1 MSLKISQ
8 NFRSLIE
15 KIDET
20 GTYRM
25 SETPQAA
32 ASPAPVKPAA
42 APARKKRPKE
52 LAVINQAGC
61 TGCEVCLEVC
71 PVDCIYVV
79 AGPQYD
85 VHKKLVEID
94 LDVCIGCKLCVKYC
108 PWDTIEMI
116 ETEQSYGVAKEWT
129 ERTVLPDK
137 EWMKGAN
144 AEVGEFFP

>member
-1 MSLKISQ
+1 MPEIP
-8 NFRSLIE
+8 
-15 KIDET
+15 
-20 GTYRM
+20 G
-25 SETPQAA
+25 
-32 ASPAPVKPAA
+32 ASATVPAKPA

-71 PVDCIYVV
+71 PVDCMYVV
-79 AGPQYD
+79 AGPEYD

-116 ETEQSYGVAKEWT
+116 DSEKASEVAREWT
-129 ERTVLPDK
+129 ERTVMPEK
-137 EWMKGAN
+137 EWLQGTEV
-144 AEVGEFFP
+144 EVGEFFPTVFYGEKPAV